1 MCIRCRLK
9 PVALTGDIKQ
19 AFLQIRINKDGQ
31 DSLRFHWIKDRE
43 ILGTVVLV
51 FTRLMFGLSASPFVL
66 EGTIKHHLGWYEK
79 EQPET
84 VIELKQS
91 MYVDDLIGGG
101 DNTES
106 AKKFKENIVKIFD
119 EAGFKL
125 HKRHSNVAELE
136 EEKDVSQIETDETY
150 AKQQLSKG
158 DAKSTIPGISWNKQ
172 DDQLEVL
179 PASDRSNKKRSNAIP
194 SIGL

>member
-43 ILGTVVLV
+43 ILGTVVLG
-51 FTRLMFGLSASPFVL
+51 FTRLMFGLSPSPFVL

-79 EQPET
+79 EQSET

-125 HKRHSNVAELE
+125 HKRHSNV
-136 EEKDVSQIETDETY
+136 QN
-150 AKQQLSKG
+150 
-158 DAKSTIPGISWNKQ
+158 W
-172 DDQLEVL
+172 
-179 PASDRSNKKRSNAIP
+179 RKRKTSHK
-194 SIGL
+194 